1 MQARCI
7 IKVQCRL
14 CASNRASAQQLLEQ
28 LMAAGT
34 LHMYTVPI
42 TCISIVYCVGAAV
55 VQQLLEQI
63 LAAGASFDVQL
74 IWWQA
79 CWLTC
84 LSVSL
89 CSEALVMCYFIDILI
104 AVKTVLLVSS
114 SGLVGWVSRTR
125 GRGGTL
131 PAAVGLT

>member
-14 CASNRASAQQLLEQ
+14 FATHRASAQQLLEQ

-34 LHMYTVPI
+34 LYMYTVPI

-84 LSVSL
+84 LSASP
-89 CSEALVMCYFIDILI
+89 CF
-104 AVKTVLLVSS
+104 
-114 SGLVGWVSRTR
+114 WRHW
-125 GRGGTL
+125 
-131 PAAVGLT
+131 